1 MNSTQATVTARANQP
16 TAGNNSLSTSSNS
29 NSTGAAKRHHG
40 NSRPRRP
47 RKLKLE
53 DDEEEIIKIEE
64 RIEFQKVLDNQLKS
78 LETETIEPLPE
89 CQDKYHLQSPISG
102 NGGYQTSFDS
112 FVRTSDNDD
121 DSDDDEEIDGLG
133 TSTVKSEGEDEEAAI
148 ITSSDAKQ
156 LNNCMFILL
165 QYQSFRSYVNYSEDV
180 EKQNEQVQAQKMDR
194 FQLMKKKRAIR
205 REKRK
210 SFKQQKT
217 KALSQMMTMA
227 QQSSNMMMTSA
238 PPPSTLPSSQQNPL
252 MAPVLFTPPVFNVQQ
267 QTLASS
273 SSHNMTYNPC
283 AHSMPMNPISSLQGN
298 GLQAMAPQPYYT
310 PMMAM
315 NNSTC
320 TYPPNLSCPQTS
332 NSNGIT
338 SHDIAIRQEQRQFP
352 AEEPSAKRI
361 KIMTEPSALLTA
373 TNQPMNCGAST
384 CLACCFP
391 EQQQSMQLLKDT
403 TTESHGPAYAASS
416 IVQDDDEE
424 DYRRLDSMIDDLLE
438 SARPE
443 SSPPPSFSA
452 PTLSLHGQHV
462 DATIVPSSQIL
473 LPSLNYVMVREA
485 CMASRNSICPP
496 SSFPPFQSW
505 PSTGAYPP
513 HQYY

>member
-1 MNSTQATVTARANQP
+1 MNFTLATVPVRARTQP
-16 TAGNNSLSTSSNS
+16 TSGNNSQSTNS
-29 NSTGAAKRHHG
+29 NSTGAVKKHHG

-78 LETETIEPLPE
+78 LEPETIEPLPE

-133 TSTVKSEGEDEEAAI
+133 TSAVKNEEEDEEAAI
-148 ITSSDAKQ
+148 ISSSDAKR

-165 QYQSFRSYVNYSEDV
+165 QYQSFRSYVNYSEDE

-227 QQSSNMMMTSA
+227 QQSSNMMTSV
-238 PPPSTLPSSQQNPL
+238 PPPSTLPSSQQHIL
-252 MAPVLFTPPVFNVQQ
+252 MPPVLFTCPLPPPPVVHMQQ
-267 QTLASS
+267 QALASS

-283 AHSMPMNPISSLQGN
+283 AHSMIMNPVSSFQGN

-310 PMMAM
+310 PMMTM

-320 TYPPNLSCPQTS
+320 AYPPNVSCHQTS
-332 NSNGIT
+332 NSEGVTPQNIVM
-338 SHDIAIRQEQRQFP
+338 RQEERQFP
-352 AEEPSAKRI
+352 SEGPSTKRIKSMMEPSA
-361 KIMTEPSALLTA
+361 PLTA
-373 TNQPMNCGAST
+373 TNQPMNCAST
-384 CLACCFP
+384 SLACCFP
-391 EQQQSMQLLKDT
+391 EQQQSIQLLKDT
-403 TTESHGPAYAASS
+403 VTESHGPASTASS
-416 IVQDDDEE
+416 IVQDEE
-424 DYRRLDSMIDDLLE
+424 DYRKLDSMIDDLLE
-438 SARPE
+438 SAQPVSS
-443 SSPPPSFSA
+443 SSPIFSA
-452 PTLSLHGQHV
+452 PTLSLHSQRV
-462 DATIVPSSQIL
+462 DATMRPSSQLL
-473 LPSLNYVMVREA
+473 LPSLNYVMVQES

-496 SSFPPFQSW
+496 SSFPSFQSW
-505 PSTGAYPP
+505 SSTGAYPP